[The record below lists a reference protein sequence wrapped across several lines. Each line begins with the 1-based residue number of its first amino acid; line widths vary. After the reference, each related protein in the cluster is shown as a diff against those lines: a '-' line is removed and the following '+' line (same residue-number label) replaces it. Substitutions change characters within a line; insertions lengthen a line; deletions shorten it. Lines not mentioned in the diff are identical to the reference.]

1 MYWPSY
7 DVSFAEVEN
16 MQQARNIPKKKRVLR
31 MVCEELLRNLID
43 KHPEL
48 DGMDDLAMVM
58 NNVAE
63 HPKLPICGFVV
74 SKTNADNLE
83 LNQSLT

>member
-1 MYWPSY
+1 
-7 DVSFAEVEN
+7 
-16 MQQARNIPKKKRVLR
+16 

-74 SKTNADNLE
+74 F
-83 LNQSLT
+83 